1 VRAIRS
7 IIRVHDGGF
16 DPHTPSSARIY
27 DYLLGGKD
35 SFAVDRS
42 VADEL
47 ITILPE
53 LAELVAENRRFLA
66 RASAWAARQGVRQFL
81 DLGCGMPA
89 EPTTHDVVQ
98 AVDAAAKVVYVD
110 YDRVTI
116 SHLRALSE
124 HGHEGVV
131 SVVDADVR
139 DVPGVLKDV
148 ARSLD
153 LTQPACVIMG
163 SLLHLFT
170 ADEARALVAGY
181 VAALVPGSYLILSLG
196 RGDGPGA
203 VEFFRTYSGWAASAY
218 NHSAADVASF
228 FGSLSLVPPGLVDA
242 REWRP
247 AVPHL
252 APLPPRDGE
261 ALAGVALVTG

>member
-1 VRAIRS
+1 M
-7 IIRVHDGGF
+7 HGGF

-47 ITILPE
+47 IAIFPE
-53 LAELVAENRRFLA
+53 LAELVAENRQFVA
-66 RASAWAARQGVRQFL
+66 RASAWAARQGIRQFL

-110 YDRVTI
+110 CDRVTI

-131 SVVDADVR
+131 SVVEADVR
-139 DVPGVLKDV
+139 DVAGVLKDV
-148 ARSLD
+148 SGSLD
-153 LTQPACVIMG
+153 LSQPACVILG
-163 SLLHLFT
+163 CLLHLFP
-170 ADEARALVAGY
+170 AAEARAVVAGY
-181 VAALVPGSYLILSLG
+181 IAALVPGSYLILSLG
-196 RGDGPGA
+196 RGDGPRA
-203 VEFFRTYSGWAASAY
+203 VAFFRAYSNLAGPVY
-218 NHSAADVASF
+218 NHSAADAASF
-228 FGSLSLVPPGLVDA
+228 FGSLPLMPPGLVDA

-247 AVPHL
+247 DVPL
-252 APLPPRDGE
+252 SELVPPRDGE
-261 ALAGVALVTG
+261 TLAGVAQVTR

>member
-1 VRAIRS
+1 M
-7 IIRVHDGGF
+7 HGGF

-47 ITILPE
+47 VAIFPE
-53 LAELVAENRRFLA
+53 IAELVAENRRFLA
-66 RASAWAARQGVRQFL
+66 RASAWAARQGVGQFL

-89 EPTTHDVVQ
+89 EPNTHDVVQ
-98 AVDAAAKVVYVD
+98 AVDPAAKVVYVD
-110 YDRVTI
+110 CDRVTI

-124 HGHEGVV
+124 HGNEGV
-131 SVVDADVR
+131 SVIEADVR

-148 ARSLD
+148 SGSLD
-153 LTQPACVIMG
+153 LSQPACVIIG
-163 SLLHLFT
+163 GLLHLFP
-170 ADEARALVAGY
+170 AAESRALVAGY
-181 VAALVPGSYLILSLG
+181 TAALVPGSCLVLSLG
-196 RGDGPGA
+196 RGDGPRV
-203 VEFFRTYSGWAASAY
+203 VEFFRAYCRWAGPAY
-218 NHSAADVASF
+218 NHPAADVASF
-228 FGSLSLVPPGLVDA
+228 FGSLPLVPPGLVDA

-247 AVPHL
+247 AVPRS

-261 ALAGVALVTG
+261 TLAGVAQVTS

>member
-1 VRAIRS
+1 M
-7 IIRVHDGGF
+7 
-16 DPHTPSSARIY
+16 Y

-47 ITILPE
+47 IAIFPE
-53 LAELVAENRRFLA
+53 LAELVAENRQFVA

-110 YDRVTI
+110 CDRVTI

-131 SVVDADVR
+131 SVIEADVR

-148 ARSLD
+148 SGSLD
-153 LTQPACVIMG
+153 LSQPACVILG
-163 SLLHLFT
+163 CLLHLFP
-170 ADEARALVAGY
+170 AAEARAVVAGY
-181 VAALVPGSYLILSLG
+181 IAALVPGSYL
-196 RGDGPGA
+196 DP
-203 VEFFRTYSGWAASAY
+203 
-218 NHSAADVASF
+218 VAR
-228 FGSLSLVPPGLVDA
+228 P
-242 REWRP
+242 RRRP
-247 AVPHL
+247 ARRRV
-252 APLPPRDGE
+252 LPRVLRTGPDRCTTTRPRMPP
-261 ALAGVALVTG
+261 ASSARCR

>member
-1 VRAIRS
+1 M
-7 IIRVHDGGF
+7 
-16 DPHTPSSARIY
+16 Y

-47 ITILPE
+47 IAIFPELPE
-53 LAELVAENRRFLA
+53 LVRENREFLA
-66 RASAWAARQGVRQFL
+66 RASGWAARQGVRQFL

-110 YDRVTI
+110 YDRVAI

-124 HGHEGVV
+124 HGNESVV
-131 SVVDADVR
+131 SVVAADVR

-148 ARSLD
+148 SASLD
-153 LTQPACVIMG
+153 LSQPACVILG
-163 SLLHLFT
+163 GVLHLFRV
-170 ADEARALVAGY
+170 AEARAVVAGY
-181 VAALVPGSYLILSLG
+181 IAALAPGSYLILSLG
-196 RGDGPGA
+196 RGDGPRA
-203 VEFFRTYSGWAASAY
+203 LEFFRAYSNWARPAW
-218 NHSAADVASF
+218 NHSAADAASF
-228 FGSLSLVPPGLVDA
+228 FGPLSLVPPGLVDA

-247 AVPHL
+247 GVPPPEL
-252 APLPPRDGE
+252 ATPRDGE
-261 ALAGVALVTG
+261 TLAGVAEVTG